1 MIAGSGDV
9 SVLLDTTVLIDILRG
24 RTEAS
29 ARLQG
34 LRARGD
40 VPLTTAINVEEI
52 HRGLR
57 SSERQAA
64 DQLFDGLR
72 ILVIGR
78 PEGERAGA
86 WRRDYAAQGTTLAQA
101 DCLIAAA
108 AVAAAVPL
116 ATANVKHF
124 PMPELEVRPW

>member
-1 MIAGSGDV
+1 M
-9 SVLLDTTVLIDILRG
+9 LLDTTVLIDILRG
-24 RTEAS
+24 RAEVG
-29 ARLQG
+29 ARLKG

-40 VPLTTAINVEEI
+40 VPLTTAINVEEV

-57 SSERQAA
+57 SRERVAA
-64 DQLFDGLR
+64 DRLFDGLR

-78 PEGERAGA
+78 PEGELAGT
-86 WRRDYAAQGTTLAQA
+86 WRRDFAAQGTTLAQA

-116 ATANVKHF
+116 ATANVKDF
-124 PMPELEVRPW
+124 PMAELEVRHW